1 MRSYSEIDTIVKR
14 STKSKGFSWG
24 VAEEIGK
31 NIKQLELFGLPGIK
45 NMLWPWHYTL
55 SKWTTTKSL
64 TVPIRIGDYAKDT
77 ISVVKT
83 LQTAVDTPKDSPN
96 KDEVRSEALTLIT
109 DYISRYRNRGMVNKT
124 QSFTTMQTA
133 LNAMAGHYKNFASR
147 PLPDKLKERLTKEF
161 SLAEKMVLR
170 ES

>member
-1 MRSYSEIDTIVKR
+1 MLLKWTSELI
-14 STKSKGFSWG
+14 F
-24 VAEEIGK
+24 K
-31 NIKQLELFGLPGIK
+31 NLIKALSF
-45 NMLWPWHYTL
+45 TL
-55 SKWTTTKSL
+55 SLIVICTLFSSPSL
-64 TVPIRIGDYAKDT
+64 AVKTSMTGDYAKDT

-96 KDEVRSEALTLIT
+96 KDEIRSEALTLIT

-161 SLAEKMVLR
+161 SLSEKMVLR

>member
-1 MRSYSEIDTIVKR
+1 MK
-14 STKSKGFSWG
+14 FHL
-24 VAEEIGK
+24 IGI
-31 NIKQLELFGLPGIK
+31 NI
-45 NMLWPWHYTL
+45 ML
-55 SKWTTTKSL
+55 SKTTFKLFFTNLNKAISL
-64 TVPIRIGDYAKDT
+64 FLSLIIVFTIFSTPSYAVKTSMTGDYAKDT
-77 ISVVKT
+77 ISVVKI

-96 KDEVRSEALTLIT
+96 KEEVRDEALYLIT

>member
-1 MRSYSEIDTIVKR
+1 MQVREMPKI
-14 STKSKGFSWG
+14 
-24 VAEEIGK
+24 
-31 NIKQLELFGLPGIK
+31 
-45 NMLWPWHYTL
+45 L
-55 SKWTTTKSL
+55 SKVFAKAISCIICISIFFAFFNSPSYAAKTSMT
-64 TVPIRIGDYAKDT
+64 GDYAKDT

-83 LQTAVDTPKDSPN
+83 LQNAVDTPKDSPN
-96 KDEVRSEALTLIT
+96 KEEVREESLALIT

-147 PLPDKLKERLTKEF
+147 PLPDKFKVRLTKEF
-161 SLAEKMVLR
+161 SLAEKMFLR

>member
-1 MRSYSEIDTIVKR
+1 MLVKKM
-14 STKSKGFSWG
+14 T
-24 VAEEIGK
+24 
-31 NIKQLELFGLPGIK
+31 ELFSRSFVKAISFAICISVFF
-45 NMLWPWHYTL
+45 TL
-55 SKWTTTKSL
+55 FNSPSYAAKTSMT
-64 TVPIRIGDYAKDT
+64 GDYAKDT

-83 LQTAVDTPKDSPN
+83 LQIAVETPKDSPD
-96 KDEVRSEALTLIT
+96 KDKVRDESLALIT

-170 ES
+170 ESWYKSFTFLS

>member
-1 MRSYSEIDTIVKR
+1 MLLKKVSELSSGILIRTI
-14 STKSKGFSWG
+14 SF
-24 VAEEIGK
+24 I
-31 NIKQLELFGLPGIK
+31 LCLCL
-45 NMLWPWHYTL
+45 
-55 SKWTTTKSL
+55 SL
-64 TVPIRIGDYAKDT
+64 TFFNLPSYAVKTSMTGDYAKDT
-77 ISVVKT
+77 ISVVKS
-83 LQTAVDTPKDSPN
+83 LQNAVDSPKDSPD
-96 KDEVRSEALTLIT
+96 KEEIRDEALALIT
-109 DYISRYRNRGMVNKT
+109 DYISRYRNRGMFNKT

>member
-1 MRSYSEIDTIVKR
+1 MLLRKTSESFFKNLTKAISYALSLII
-14 STKSKGFSWG
+14 GFT
-24 VAEEIGK
+24 
-31 NIKQLELFGLPGIK
+31 LFNGPSYAATTLMTG
-45 NMLWPWHYTL
+45 NYTE
-55 SKWTTTKSL
+55 
-64 TVPIRIGDYAKDT
+64 DT

-96 KDEVRSEALTLIT
+96 RNEVKDEALILIT

>member
-1 MRSYSEIDTIVKR
+1 MV
-14 STKSKGFSWG
+14 
-24 VAEEIGK
+24 
-31 NIKQLELFGLPGIK
+31 IKEMSELFSKFFVKAISLVICISILLGIFNSSSYAAK
-45 NMLWPWHYTL
+45 TSMT
-55 SKWTTTKSL
+55 
-64 TVPIRIGDYAKDT
+64 GDYTKDT
-77 ISVVKT
+77 ISVVKV
-83 LQTAVDTPKDSPN
+83 LQNAVDTPKDSAD
-96 KDEVRSEALTLIT
+96 KEEVRVESLALIT

-161 SLAEKMVLR
+161 ALAEKMVLR

>member
-1 MRSYSEIDTIVKR
+1 MV
-14 STKSKGFSWG
+14 
-24 VAEEIGK
+24 
-31 NIKQLELFGLPGIK
+31 IKELYELFSKFFAKALSFIIC
-45 NMLWPWHYTL
+45 LSIFLTL
-55 SKWTTTKSL
+55 FNSPSYAAKTSMT
-64 TVPIRIGDYAKDT
+64 GDYAKDT
-77 ISVVKT
+77 ISVVKS
-83 LQTAVDTPKDSPN
+83 LQEAVETPKDSAI
-96 KDEVRSEALTLIT
+96 KDEVRDEALTLIT
-109 DYISRYRNRGMVNKT
+109 DYISRYRNRGMFNKT

>member
-1 MRSYSEIDTIVKR
+1 ML
-14 STKSKGFSWG
+14 
-24 VAEEIGK
+24 
-31 NIKQLELFGLPGIK
+31 IKFKPYL
-45 NMLWPWHYTL
+45 L
-55 SKWTTTKSL
+55 SKYFIKALSVSFALFLSL
-64 TVPIRIGDYAKDT
+64 IFITSPSLAARTSMSGDYTKDT
-77 ISVVKT
+77 VSVVQSLKN
-83 LQTAVDTPKDSPN
+83 VIETPKEASN
-96 KDEVRSEALTLIT
+96 KNQLREEALSLIT

-147 PLPDKLKERLTKEF
+147 PLPDKLKERLNKEL

>member
-1 MRSYSEIDTIVKR
+1 MLFKDRSQLF
-14 STKSKGFSWG
+14 SKFFSK
-24 VAEEIGK
+24 I
-31 NIKQLELFGLPGIK
+31 L
-45 NMLWPWHYTL
+45 TL
-55 SKWTTTKSL
+55 SLCLSIFL
-64 TVPIRIGDYAKDT
+64 TLSNSPSYAAKTSMTGDYAKDT

-83 LQTAVDTPKDSPN
+83 LQEAVDTPKDAPN
-96 KDEVRSEALTLIT
+96 KDEIRVESLELIT

-161 SLAEKMVLR
+161 SIAEKMVLR

>member
-1 MRSYSEIDTIVKR
+1 MLLKKTYEFFFKNLNKAISFALSLIVVFTLFNAPSYAATTSMTGNYTEDT
-14 STKSKGFSWG
+14 
-24 VAEEIGK
+24 
-31 NIKQLELFGLPGIK
+31 L
-45 NMLWPWHYTL
+45 
-55 SKWTTTKSL
+55 
-64 TVPIRIGDYAKDT
+64 
-77 ISVVKT
+77 SVVKT
-83 LQTAVDTPKDSPN
+83 LQIAVDTPKDSPN
-96 KDEVRSEALTLIT
+96 KDEVKDEALILIT

-170 ES
+170 ESWYKSFTFL